1 MQDATGPKHLL
12 EVIVKSTSETIPRW
26 SPQSTAVIFT
36 GLSLEP
42 GGKVSAPGRKAYN
55 ILICT
60 LLAPFPGLAF
70 GAPRGQTDAMAR
82 LRR

>member
-55 ILICT
+55 ILICRT
-60 LLAPFPGLAF
+60 TFPGLAF
-70 GAPRGQTDAMAR
+70 VAPCGQTDAMAR

>member
-1 MQDATGPKHLL
+1 M
-12 EVIVKSTSETIPRW
+12 KSTSETIPRW

-60 LLAPFPGLAF
+60 FRSISWPWLLGFVWP
-70 GAPRGQTDAMAR
+70 D
-82 LRR
+82 